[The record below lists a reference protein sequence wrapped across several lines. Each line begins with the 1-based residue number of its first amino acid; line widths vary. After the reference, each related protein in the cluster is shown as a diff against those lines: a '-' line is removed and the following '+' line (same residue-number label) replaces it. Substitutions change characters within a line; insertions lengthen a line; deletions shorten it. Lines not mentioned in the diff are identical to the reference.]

1 LRRQFQRRVEF
12 AVDAVRLRV
21 LTDSMPIVGFSTL
34 RSSDHNID
42 ERIGMNVVVE
52 LEALREV
59 NAPAFRIGT

>member
-1 LRRQFQRRVEF
+1 LRRQFQSRVEF

-21 LTDSMPIVGFSTL
+21 LTDSMPIVDFSTL
-34 RSSDHNID
+34 RSSDHDID

>member
-1 LRRQFQRRVEF
+1 
-12 AVDAVRLRV
+12 VDAVRLRV